1 LYINCFLLILGGNT
15 ISAVDIMNMLLKDD
29 DDNPTQTA
37 TVAVVTQGT
46 SRGEEQ
52 TGNTHDDNS
61 IAGATAEI
69 VTNGNN
75 TKEETGH
82 DLADFTN
89 DGMY

>member
-1 LYINCFLLILGGNT
+1 
-15 ISAVDIMNMLLKDD
+15 MLLKDD

-46 SRGEEQ
+46 SCGEEQ